1 MVRAT
6 FWIIH
11 NKKSRKPYLSVKY
24 KKKRETKQKTHL
36 VIIEGLSLFQLECNS
51 KTKKT
56 QHKIHVRNFGK

>member
-24 KKKRETKQKTHL
+24 KKKNEKQ
-36 VIIEGLSLFQLECNS
+36 N
-51 KTKKT
+51 KKL
-56 QHKIHVRNFGK
+56 I